1 MRLLLSVSRRKFF
14 YEKFFLLKHTPSIIK
29 MSSASIV
36 ASINYCS
43 IQISNYLG
51 ISTVILGVLGGIFNM
66 IVFLSLR
73 IFRESSCGI
82 YLIVMSCVH
91 IFQLA
96 FGYFYRILTVGS
108 LAPWLD
114 VSILSCTVRMYLSQ
128 ICGVISVSCI
138 CLAVIDQYLAT
149 PKYPRLQQWSQAKVN
164 KRICVLMCL
173 FWILLC
179 SPHLIYLKPVY
190 SSLTNATIC
199 TIINPTYQNYFNR
212 VYMPVISYAMIHST
226 NAIFAVLAYQNVQE
240 ISYRTVPLV
249 RRQHEVQ
256 ITRMIL
262 IQTLIG
268 VSISLPYFIISVLT
282 NNIRFTNDPVIL
294 AKIQLTLSVALWMN
308 FVYFAVSLF

>member
-1 MRLLLSVSRRKFF
+1 ML
-14 YEKFFLLKHTPSIIK
+14 
-29 MSSASIV
+29 
-36 ASINYCS
+36 
-43 IQISNYLG
+43 
-51 ISTVILGVLGGIFNM
+51 
-66 IVFLSLR
+66 
-73 IFRESSCGI
+73 FR
-82 YLIVMSCVH
+82 
-91 IFQLA
+91 
-96 FGYFYRILTVGS
+96 
-108 LAPWLD
+108 
-114 VSILSCTVRMYLSQ
+114 
-128 ICGVISVSCI
+128 
-138 CLAVIDQYLAT
+138 
-149 PKYPRLQQWSQAKVN
+149 
-164 KRICVLMCL
+164 
-173 FWILLC
+173 
-179 SPHLIYLKPVY
+179 